1 MTPHILF
8 SRTSLTKQAE
18 KESVDLFMTNL
29 YRLLLT
35 PPVRGKS
42 VLGLDPGFS
51 HGCKLAVLSSTGR
64 CNERPFAT
72 CFACH
77 GGFISGRLYRPS
89 YDDYLIFSLKN
100 FIYVTGI
107 LLCQT
112 ALKLTQFPCLLLDF
126 VPWRT
131 TF

>member
-89 YDDYLIFSLKN
+89 YDDYLIILFKELRICHGN
-100 FIYVTGI
+100 F
-107 LLCQT
+107 
-112 ALKLTQFPCLLLDF
+112 ALSNCSKADSVPLF
-126 VPWRT
+126 VA
-131 TF
+131 